1 MSESPTPRAGL
12 FGKHVLCKLKR
23 PVLGVYSEYTP
34 RLAFLLGYATASR
47 WVPDPSQAVF
57 LPVSGR
63 GSPNFHFELK
73 KFLPEKLRFFPK
85 FSKFRP
91 SAGVLYLGT
100 GDRF

>member
-57 LPVSGR
+57 LPIPGR

-73 KFLPEKLRFFPK
+73 KFLPEKLRI
-85 FSKFRP
+85 FSKIFQISPLRGCVI
-91 SAGVLYLGT
+91 SR
-100 GDRF
+100 DWR